1 MIRWNPVLPGK
12 KDFPIHEKIKDR
24 KNILLLGDSLGD
36 VHMADGYEYE
46 NIIKIG
52 FLNDDTP
59 EHREQYQ
66 KRFDLIILND
76 GPMDEVNAIL
86 KKILT

>member
-1 MIRWNPVLPGK
+1 
-12 KDFPIHEKIKDR
+12 
-24 KNILLLGDSLGD
+24 
-36 VHMADGYEYE
+36 MADGYEYE
-46 NIIKIG
+46 NIIKIW

-76 GPMDEVNAIL
+76 GPMDEVNVIL

>member
-1 MIRWNPVLPGK
+1 
-12 KDFPIHEKIKDR
+12 
-24 KNILLLGDSLGD
+24 
-36 VHMADGYEYE
+36 MADGYEYE
-46 NIIKIG
+46 NIIKIW

-59 EHREQYQ
+59 EQREQYQ